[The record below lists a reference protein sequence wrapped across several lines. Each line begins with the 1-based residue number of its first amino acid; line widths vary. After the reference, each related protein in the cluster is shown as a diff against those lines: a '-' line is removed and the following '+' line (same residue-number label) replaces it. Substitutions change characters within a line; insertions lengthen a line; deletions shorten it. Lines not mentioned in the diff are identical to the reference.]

1 MLAAIASVVLV
12 AQIGV
17 VASVAV
23 VDSVYISALAGEQP
37 RVDAYPRL
45 AYPTLPPIAQT
56 LGVG

>member
-1 MLAAIASVVLV
+1 MLVVWVAIGMV
-12 AQIGV
+12 AP
-17 VASVAV
+17 VAVV

-56 LGVG
+56 LGAG